1 MLQTKVSLWSSCMSL
16 FCLIEFI
23 LSVFGHILSAYSH
36 FPLSVSCLV
45 VFALM
50 CLQSCRT
57 SLWLLDFRLLLWW
70 LLKLLWSCCCT
81 CVQISLRIPGL
92 QKFITTRT
100 GSTRAQ
106 RTTSQRHLQRLC
118 TCLTHRW
125 AAFNVLSWLNC
136 FIYKICTKR
145 RTQRN
150 VWESRSVSTLL
161 IFVIQCSGGMMGF
174 CLAP

>member
-1 MLQTKVSLWSSCMSL
+1 MVILHVFVLSYWIHFECLWSYSVCL
-16 FCLIEFI
+16 FSF
-23 LSVFGHILSAYSH
+23 S
-36 FPLSVSCLV
+36 V
-45 VFALM
+45 VFALI

-57 SLWLLDFRLLLWW
+57 SLWLLDFRLLLCW
-70 LLKLLWSCCCT
+70 LKLLWSCCCT

-125 AAFNVLSWLNC
+125 AAFNVLSWLNIKSARRDEHRGTCESLALFPLC
-136 FIYKICTKR
+136 F
-145 RTQRN
+145 
-150 VWESRSVSTLL
+150 
-161 IFVIQCSGGMMGF
+161 FIQCSGSMMGF

>member
-1 MLQTKVSLWSSCMSL
+1 MLQTKVSLWSSWMSL

-45 VFALM
+45 VFALI
-50 CLQSCRT
+50 CLQSCRS

-81 CVQISLRIPGL
+81 CVQISPRIPGL

-125 AAFNVLSWLNC
+125 AAFNVLSWLNIKSARRDEHRGTCESLALFPLC
-136 FIYKICTKR
+136 F
-145 RTQRN
+145 
-150 VWESRSVSTLL
+150 
-161 IFVIQCSGGMMGF
+161 FIQCSGGMMGF